1 MELILKFIFLIP
13 LFSITTT
20 FKCGFNTIKRPP
32 IGKISP
38 DNSLNSKLRRNS
50 ESHPIEIEV
59 HYQILDKCKD
69 NHTITSDQYNNIK
82 LSFERAIEAFQKY
95 LIVKTSNTYKFEDSD
110 IDRYHLDF
118 TSKDITT
125 LLNKE
130 LNKDVYLVPYIYSL
144 DDGVDAAAYP
154 ILSDSTT
161 KRPILGGVLLGKHYD
176 FSKDTSERFL
186 AMLLLHEISHVLAFN
201 DDLFPLFEGIT
212 EPTTILPV
220 NGLSRVLL
228 KTPKVLEKAK
238 GHFGCPSLKGVELE
252 DQGGNG
258 SAGSHWEARIM
269 LGDYMISTD
278 YPELVV
284 SDITLAVFEDS
295 GWYEVNYFTGGLFKT
310 GKGEGCNFLQKTCI
324 DTDDIE
330 RKSRFPMDFCNTEYE
345 VCSPG
350 MLDRGECYIGQY
362 SSSIM
367 YEYQYFGD
375 TKIGG
380 FEPAD
385 YCPVAMSFPSETGN
399 YYLYSRCDDEA
410 KKNNL
415 PEDIYQTFGDK
426 SFCFQSSLM
435 KSSASQ
441 TTKNKYGDKLT
452 ARCLQINNCELNT
465 LSYKV
470 QIGDNL
476 DFICSNATSQLAY
489 EVDGFEG
496 ILVCPPYWRIC
507 GGSELCNDP
516 LECAKKE
523 VITKIED
530 TTNYVVDK
538 AVYDPKYEYPNGS
551 KFVHFNFWIFI
562 SLLNFIL

>member
-1 MELILKFIFLIP
+1 MELILKFIFLIS
-13 LFSITTT
+13 LFSINTT
-20 FKCGFNTIKRPP
+20 FKCGFNIIKRPP
-32 IGKISP
+32 IQKISP
-38 DNSLNSKLRRNS
+38 DNSLNSKLRNA
-50 ESHPIEIEV
+50 ESREIKIEV
-59 HYQILDKCKD
+59 DYEILVKQNSAQKAKIE
-69 NHTITSDQYNNIK
+69 NSFNQAIT
-82 LSFERAIEAFQKY
+82 AFQKY
-95 LIVKTSNTYKFEDSD
+95 LKVKNPKKYTFTADD
-110 IDRYHLDF
+110 INRYDLDF
-118 TSKDITT
+118 TSKDVPN
-125 LLNKE
+125 LFAVDLVE
-130 LNKDVYLVPYIYSL
+130 ADVYLVAYMSSL
-144 DDGVDAAAYP
+144 EDEVDAAAYP
-154 ILSDSTT
+154 ILMDEESN
-161 KRPILGGVLLGKHYD
+161 RPILGGVLLGKHYD
-176 FSKDTSERFL
+176 FSKDTSGRFL

-310 GKGEGCNFLQKTCI
+310 GKGEGCNFLQKTCV

-380 FEPAD
+380 FPLKLEIIIYILD
-385 YCPVAMSFPSETGN
+385 VMMQQKKTI
-399 YYLYSRCDDEA
+399 YL
-410 KKNNL
+410 
-415 PEDIYQTFGDK
+415 
-426 SFCFQSSLM
+426 M
-435 KSSASQ
+435 
-441 TTKNKYGDKLT
+441 
-452 ARCLQINNCELNT
+452 
-465 LSYKV
+465 
-470 QIGDNL
+470 
-476 DFICSNATSQLAY
+476 
-489 EVDGFEG
+489 
-496 ILVCPPYWRIC
+496 
-507 GGSELCNDP
+507 
-516 LECAKKE
+516 
-523 VITKIED
+523 
-530 TTNYVVDK
+530 
-538 AVYDPKYEYPNGS
+538 
-551 KFVHFNFWIFI
+551 IFI
-562 SLLNFIL
+562 KFLVIKVFVFKVH

>member
-1 MELILKFIFLIP
+1 MELILKFIFLIS

-38 DNSLNSKLRRNS
+38 DNSLNSKLRNTESS
-50 ESHPIEIEV
+50 EIRIEV
-59 HYQILDKCKD
+59 DYEILEKQI
-69 NHTITSDQYNNIK
+69 SDPLLAGIK
-82 LSFERAIEAFQKY
+82 NSFAQAIAAFQKY
-95 LIVKTSNTYKFEDSD
+95 LKVKNPKTYEFTSNSLNGYE
-110 IDRYHLDF
+110 LDF
-118 TSKDITT
+118 KPGDVPI
-125 LLNKE
+125 LLNNG
-130 LNKDVYLVPYIYSL
+130 LGDADVYLVPYTSSL
-144 DDGVDAAAYP
+144 EEEVDAAAYP
-154 ILSDSTT
+154 ILLDQESN
-161 KRPILGGVLLGKHYD
+161 RPILGGILLGTHFD
-176 FSKDTSERFL
+176 FSKKNTNRFFT
-186 AMLLLHEISHVLAFN
+186 MLLLHEISHVLAFN

-220 NGLSRVLL
+220 NGLFRVLL

-310 GKGEGCNFLQKTCI
+310 GKGEGCNFLQKTCV

-380 FEPAD
+380 FQPAD
-385 YCPVAMSFPSETGN
+385 YCPVAMSYPSETGN

-452 ARCLQINNCELNT
+452 ARCLKITQCDPET

-470 QIGDNL
+470 QIDTNK
-476 DFICSNATSQLAY
+476 DFNCSDATSQKAY

-507 GGSELCNDP
+507 GGIPLCNDP
-516 LECAKKE
+516 LKCATVGSK
-523 VITKIED
+523 TQMED
-530 TTNYVVDK
+530 TTKYVVDK
-538 AVYDPKYEYPNGS
+538 AEYDPKYEYPNGS

>member
-1 MELILKFIFLIP
+1 MELILKFIFLIS

-38 DNSLNSKLRRNS
+38 DNSLNSKLRNT
-50 ESHPIEIEV
+50 ES
-59 HYQILDKCKD
+59 
-69 NHTITSDQYNNIK
+69 
-82 LSFERAIEAFQKY
+82 RAIQIKVDYEILSNQISDKILLAGIEDSFDAVIAAFQKY
-95 LIVKTSNTYKFEDSD
+95 LKVKNPKTYKFSSNSLNG
-110 IDRYHLDF
+110 YKLDF
-118 TSKDITT
+118 KPGDVPI
-125 LLNKE
+125 LLNNG
-130 LNKDVYLVPYIYSL
+130 LGDADVYLVPYTSSL
-144 DDGVDAAAYP
+144 EEEVDAAGYP
-154 ILSDSTT
+154 ILLDQESN
-161 KRPILGGVLLGKHYD
+161 RPILGGILLGTHFD
-176 FSKDTSERFL
+176 FSKKNTNRFFT
-186 AMLLLHEISHVLAFN
+186 MLLLHEISHVLAFN
-201 DDLFPLFEGIT
+201 YDLFPLFEGIT

-310 GKGEGCNFLQKTCI
+310 GKGEGCNFLQKTCV

-385 YCPVAMSFPSETGN
+385 YCPVAMSYPSETGN
-399 YYLYSRCDDEA
+399 YYLYSRCDSNGKKILPDE
-410 KKNNL
+410 
-415 PEDIYQTFGDK
+415 IHQTFGEE

-435 KSSASQ
+435 RSSVDE
-441 TTKNKYGDKLT
+441 TIKNKYGDKLT
-452 ARCLQINNCELNT
+452 ARCLKITQCDPET

-470 QIGDNL
+470 QIDTNK
-476 DFICSNATSQLAY
+476 DFNCSDATSQKAY
-489 EVDGFEG
+489 EVNEFEG
-496 ILVCPPYWRIC
+496 IFVCPPYWRIC
-507 GGSELCNDP
+507 GGNALCNDP
-516 LECAKKE
+516 LKCATAE
-523 VITKIED
+523 VITQMTD

-562 SLLNFIL
+562 SLLIFIL